1 MNVALK
7 PVSNDAKRAAMLHSP
22 HHSTSREDGAPEHA
36 PGASLTVTDAV

>member
-1 MNVALK
+1 MTVALK

-22 HHSTSREDGAPEHA
+22 HSSPARGEGESGRA